1 MGAFSLEQ
9 INQNLSLLSQLL
21 TCNEKIDLWCF
32 DSEGDLLSSNN
43 TDFVLNTI
51 FDKGGCKEYMLT
63 YGKDHTAPL
72 ILGAPLGLMW
82 GVGFEYQ
89 NGQLFRAHVIGPVF
103 SAETTLHNIE
113 ESFSRYSINL
123 NFKIELLKVV
133 PKLPVISSILL
144 YEYVLMLHYC
154 VTGEKLCRSD
164 IALQEGQA
172 SGTGHTQKYKPR
184 DRHKV
189 YENERAL
196 LRMVREG
203 DLNYQE
209 VFNRAGQLSYG
220 VRAQNGKP
228 LEQAMVS
235 CTTFV
240 SLITRAAIEGGL
252 SPESAYTLGDGY
264 IQSIMQSKSVAEMA
278 GMANTAYDDFVRRVH
293 KIRQSPSV
301 SPHIRQCCDYIEM
314 HLETPLT
321 LKSLAAAA
329 GYTEYYLSRK
339 FKQEMG
345 INISEY
351 IRFARVERAK
361 TLLHSTDLSVADVA
375 DLLQF
380 CSSSHF
386 SKIFQSVTGKTPM
399 QWRSALT

>member
-1 MGAFSLEQ
+1 MEAFSVEQ
-9 INQNLSLLSQLL
+9 INQNLKLLGELL
-21 TCNEKIDLWCF
+21 TCSEKIDLWRY
-32 DSEGDLLSSNN
+32 DADGNLVSSNN

-51 FDKGGCKEYMLT
+51 FNKGGCKEYMLT
-63 YGKDHTAPL
+63 YGKQHTAPL

-82 GVGFEYQ
+82 GVGFEHR
-89 NGQLFRAHVIGPVF
+89 NGELFRAHVIGPVF
-103 SAETTLHNIE
+103 NTETTLHNIE
-113 ESFSRYSINL
+113 EAFNRSSTNL
-123 NFKIELLKVV
+123 NFKIELLKVM
-133 PKLPVISSILL
+133 PRLPVITSILL
-144 YEYVLMLHYC
+144 YEYTLMLHYC

-164 IALQEGQA
+164 IALQEGQ
-172 SGTGHTQKYKPR
+172 SNGVGTAPKYEPR

-203 DLNYQE
+203 DLDYQR
-209 VFNRAGQLSYG
+209 VLNRAGQLSYG

-252 SPESAYTLGDGY
+252 SPESAYTLGDSY
-264 IQSIMQSKSVAEMA
+264 IQSIMQSKSVTEM
-278 GMANTAYDDFVRRVH
+278 GSITNTAYDDFVRRVH
-293 KIRQSPSV
+293 KSMQNPAV
-301 SPHIRQCCDYIEM
+301 SPQIQQCCDYIEL
-314 HLETPLT
+314 HLESPLS
-321 LKSLAAAA
+321 LHSLASKV

-339 FKQEMG
+339 FKQEVG
-345 INISEY
+345 VNISEF

-361 TLLHSTDLSVADVA
+361 TLLNSTDLSIADIA
-375 DLLQF
+375 SLLQF

-386 SKIFQSVTGKTPM
+386 SKIFQSVTGKTPA
-399 QWRSALT
+399 QWRNGTV